1 MGTYTLKQ
9 LEEEKENL
17 IQRYIGTFDKPKSY
31 YNCLEII
38 NKEIEKVKSK

>member
-9 LEEEKENL
+9 LEEEKEDL
-17 IQRYIGTFDKPKSY
+17 VQRYRGRFDKPKSY

-38 NKEIEKVKSK
+38 NKEIEKAKSK